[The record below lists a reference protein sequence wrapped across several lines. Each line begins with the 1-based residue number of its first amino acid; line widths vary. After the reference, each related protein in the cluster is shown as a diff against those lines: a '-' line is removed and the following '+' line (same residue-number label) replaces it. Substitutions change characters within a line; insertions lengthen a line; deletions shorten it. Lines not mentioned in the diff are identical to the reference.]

1 MNTYSID
8 RLQPLTLGRVGDHG
22 IAHIPIDCSA
32 WMNKYPT
39 LTSFYI
45 QAVTPSGVTYIPDTT
60 MEGDVLIWNITEQ
73 DTAQAGYGEY
83 WVVAEGA
90 DGMKKKSASPPF
102 IVLGTKQ
109 PDTQGGDSNTGD
121 SNCECDNNALR
132 EELTA
137 LVADAESAADRAED
151 AASRAA
157 DTAEATKADS
167 ALAEDAAERAKV
179 SAGDA
184 ELSATSSQDAVNL
197 VAETAVRADEAA
209 AKAEAS
215 AAIASGAAATAENAA
230 DEAEASAE
238 AAKKS
243 ADLAQGST
251 GDYSNVLVIHGGGAV
266 FPEG

>member
-8 RLQPLTLGRVGDHG
+8 RLQSLTLGRVGDHG
-22 IAHIPIDCSA
+22 ITQIPIDCST
-32 WMNKYPT
+32 WMSKYPT
-39 LTSFYI
+39 LTTFYI
-45 QAVTPSGVTYIPDTT
+45 QAVNPGGVTYIPDTT
-60 MEGDVLIWNITEQ
+60 MNGDVLIWNITAQ
-73 DTAQAGYGEY
+73 DTAHAGYGEY
-83 WVVAEGA
+83 WIVAEGE

-121 SNCECDNNALR
+121 SNCECDNDALR

-151 AASRAA
+151 AA
-157 DTAEATKADS
+157 
-167 ALAEDAAERAKV
+167 ERAKA
-179 SAGDA
+179 SADDA

-197 VAETAVRADEAA
+197 VSETAVRADEAA
-209 AKAEAS
+209 NTAEAF
-215 AAIASGAAATAENAA
+215 AAIASDAATIAENAA

-251 GDYSNVLVIHGGGAV
+251 GDYSNVLVIHGGGAI
-266 FPEG
+266 FPEE